1 MKTEKLAV
9 VVGGSRGL
17 GRGVVEALAA
27 KGHRVIAVARGEEA
41 LTELARAVPG
51 VRGVRGDATDAA
63 LAEELLGERPDLVV
77 LAAGA
82 MPVVGA
88 FHELSWEDFGKNWN
102 VDTRSAFVWLGR
114 ALRQPVG
121 HFVVVA
127 SGAALQGSPASGG
140 YASAKRAQWY
150 LADYAATE
158 AKRAEIPMIVH
169 CVLPHLNAST
179 ALGRSG
185 IEIYAR
191 RAGVPFE
198 TFVKR
203 FDPQLTPAIMGQS
216 IVELT
221 DAPERFPALAYKI
234 GGGGLA
240 TLP

>member
-17 GRGVVEALAA
+17 GRGVVEAFVA
-27 KGHRVIAVARGEEA
+27 KGHRVIAVARNEVDLGA
-41 LTELARAVPG
+41 ARF
-51 VRGVRGDATDAA
+51 VRGDATDPA
-63 LAEELLGERPDLVV
+63 LAEELLGQRPDIVV

-88 FHELSWEDFGKNWN
+88 FHELSWEDFSTNWN

-121 HFVVVA
+121 HFIVVA

-158 AKRAEIPMIVH
+158 AKRAEVPMIVH

-179 ALGRSG
+179 PLGRSG

-191 RAGVPFE
+191 RAGIPYE
-198 TFVKR
+198 SFVKR
-203 FDPQLTPAIMGQS
+203 FDPPLTPVIVGRS

-221 DAPERFPALAYKI
+221 DTPERFPALAYKL
-234 GGGGLA
+234 GASGLA
-240 TLP
+240 DLGC